1 MSYQLTVEQR
11 RTYVHSKVVGERTAE
26 NALRFLRDSYAAC
39 MNCGNSAVLLE
50 VHLTGPSL
58 TTTSV
63 FDVILSWVPDALKL
77 NKIAYVE
84 PSIDDA
90 TMPAFL
96 ETVAVN
102 RGVNVRLF
110 RDVASAASWLSEGE
124 AARSGHTPM
133 RSKP

>member
-1 MSYQLTVEQR
+1 
-11 RTYVHSKVVGERTAE
+11 
-26 NALRFLRDSYAAC
+26 
-39 MNCGNSAVLLE
+39 
-50 VHLTGPSL
+50 
-58 TTTSV
+58 
-63 FDVILSWVPDALKL
+63 LSWVPDALKL